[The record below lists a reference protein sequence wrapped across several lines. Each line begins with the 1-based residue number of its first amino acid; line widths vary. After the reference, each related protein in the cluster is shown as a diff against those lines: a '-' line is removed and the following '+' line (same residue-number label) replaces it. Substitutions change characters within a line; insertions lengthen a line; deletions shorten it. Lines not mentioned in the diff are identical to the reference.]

1 MLCAIAADRQ
11 RDKINVMPRK
21 IRELK
26 AQISREGFIYL
37 PKRGKGSHERWLH
50 PLIKKTFTIPGK
62 DGDDVPLYLEKQ
74 LAQLLTEL
82 KKLQE
87 DEDQ

>member
-1 MLCAIAADRQ
+1 
-11 RDKINVMPRK
+11 MPRK

-26 AQISREGFIYL
+26 AQIAREGFVYL
-37 PKRGKGSHERWLH
+37 SKRGKGSHERWRH
-50 PLIKKTFTIPGK
+50 PLMKKTLTISGK

-82 KKLQE
+82 VELRE
-87 DEDQ
+87 DENL